1 MVKNVLLFTG
11 GLILFLTGSVLYGIL
26 LNLREKPLQQ
36 EMALK
41 SLTKIENPKIVIN
54 RSTFELSL
62 FSDTIL
68 VKKYRAVFGRNAKQK
83 SSEDDNA
90 TPIGTYKICEIFAT
104 HKYWKLF
111 KITYPNLQDVEAGL
125 VKGSLSQSEYEKLRF
140 DNNYGNCVNPKTKLG
155 GNVGIHGIGELNFL
169 FKNLP
174 FVFNWTDGSIAV
186 SNENIDELYNVV
198 TKGTEVVII
207 K

>member
-11 GLILFLTGSVLYGIL
+11 GLILFVTGCITYGII
-26 LNLREKPLQQ
+26 LNLRENPLQK

-41 SLTKIENPKIVIN
+41 GLTKIENPRIVIN
-54 RSTFELSL
+54 RNTFELAL
-62 FSDTIL
+62 YSDTIL
-68 VKKYRAVFGRNAKQK
+68 VKKYRAVFGRNPQQK
-83 SSEDDNA
+83 SRAGDNA
-90 TPIGTYKICEIFAT
+90 TPIGTYKICEIFPS

-111 KITYPNLQDVEAGL
+111 TLTYPNLEDVEAGL
-125 VKGSLSQSEYEKLRF
+125 ANESINQNEYEKLRF
-140 DNNYGNCVNPKTKLG
+140 DNNYGDCVNASTKLG
-155 GNVGIHGIGELNFL
+155 GNVGIHGIGALNFI

-186 SNENIDELYNVV
+186 SNENIDELYSVV
-198 TKGTEVVII
+198 TKGTKVVII

>member
-11 GLILFLTGSVLYGIL
+11 GLILFLTGCISYGIL
-26 LNLREKPLQQ
+26 LNLRENSLQQ
-36 EMALK
+36 EMTLK
-41 SLTKIENPKIVIN
+41 GITKIENPRIVIN
-54 RSTFELSL
+54 RNTFELSL
-62 FSDTIL
+62 YSDTIL
-68 VKKYRAVFGRNAKQK
+68 VKKYRAVFGRNSQQK
-83 SSEDDNA
+83 SSAGDNA
-90 TPIGTYKICEIFAT
+90 TPMGTYKICEILPS
-104 HKYWKLF
+104 HKYWKFL
-111 KITYPNLQDVEAGL
+111 KLTYPNLEDVEAGL
-125 VKGSLSQSEYEKLRF
+125 ANGSINQNEYEKLRF
-140 DNNYGNCVNPKTKLG
+140 DNNYGDCVNATTKLG
-155 GNVGIHGIGELNFL
+155 GNVGIHGIGALNFI

>member
-11 GLILFLTGSVLYGIL
+11 GLILFLTGCISYGIL

-36 EMALK
+36 EMAMKGLAQV
-41 SLTKIENPKIVIN
+41 ENPKIVIN
-54 RSTFELSL
+54 RSTFELAL
-62 FSDTIL
+62 YSDTIL
-68 VKKYRAVFGRNAKQK
+68 VKKYRAVFGRNPLQK
-83 SSEDDNA
+83 SSADDNA
-90 TPIGTYKICEIFAT
+90 TPVGTYKICEIFAN

-111 KITYPNLQDVEAGL
+111 KLTYPNLQDVEAGL
-125 VKGSLSQSEYEKLRF
+125 ANGSINQNEYEKLRF
-140 DNNYGNCVNPKTKLG
+140 DNNYGNCVNAGTKLG
-155 GNVGIHGIGELNFL
+155 GNIGIHGIGELNFI

-186 SNENIDELYNVV
+186 SNENIDELYNVI

>member
-11 GLILFLTGSVLYGIL
+11 GLFLFLTGCVLYGVL
-26 LNLREKPLQQ
+26 LNVKEKPLQQ

-41 SLTKIENPKIVIN
+41 GITKVENPRIVIN
-54 RSTFELSL
+54 RTTFELAL
-62 FSDTIL
+62 YSDTIL
-68 VKKYRAVFGRNAKQK
+68 VKKYRAVFGRNPLSKRSAN
-83 SSEDDNA
+83 DNA
-90 TPIGTYKICEIFAT
+90 TPIGTYRICEVLT
-104 HKYWKLF
+104 KHKYGKLF
-111 KITYPNLQDVEAGL
+111 KLTYPKLQDVETGFIN
-125 VKGSLSQSEYEKLRF
+125 GSITQDEYEKLRF
-140 DNNYGNCVNPKTKLG
+140 DNNYGTCINTGTQLG

-186 SNENIDELYNVV
+186 SNESVDELYNVV

>member
-11 GLILFLTGSVLYGIL
+11 GLLLFLTGCILYGIL
-26 LNLREKPLQQ
+26 LNLRENTLQQ

-41 SLTKIENPKIVIN
+41 GLTKIENPRIVIN
-54 RSTFELSL
+54 RNTFELSL
-62 FSDTIL
+62 YSDTIL
-68 VKKYRAVFGRNAKQK
+68 VKKYRAVFGRNPQQK
-83 SSEDDNA
+83 SSANDNA
-90 TPIGTYKICEIFAT
+90 TPIGTYKICEIFST
-104 HKYWKLF
+104 HNYWKLF
-111 KITYPNLQDVEAGL
+111 KLSYPNLEDVEAGL
-125 VKGSLSQSEYEKLRF
+125 ANGSINQDEYEKLRF
-140 DNNYGNCVNPKTKLG
+140 DNNYGNCVSASTKLG
-155 GNVGIHGIGELNFL
+155 GNVGIHGIGELNFI

-186 SNENIDELYNVV
+186 SNENIDELYNIV

>member
-11 GLILFLTGSVLYGIL
+11 GLILFLTGCILYGIL
-26 LNLREKPLQQ
+26 LNLRENTLQQ

-41 SLTKIENPKIVIN
+41 GLTKIENPRIIIN
-54 RSTFELSL
+54 RNTFELSL
-62 FSDTIL
+62 YSDTIL
-68 VKKYRAVFGRNAKQK
+68 VKKYRAVFGRNPQPKNSA
-83 SSEDDNA
+83 DDSA
-90 TPIGTYKICEIFAT
+90 TPIGTYKICAIFAK
-104 HKYWKLF
+104 HKYWKSFEL
-111 KITYPNLQDVEAGL
+111 TYPNLQDVETGL
-125 VKGSLSQSEYEKLRF
+125 ANGKITQSEYEKLRF
-140 DNNYGNCVNPKTKLG
+140 DNNYGTCVNGRTKLG
-155 GNVGIHGIGELNFL
+155 GNVGIHGIGQLNFI

-186 SNENIDELYNVV
+186 SNEYIDELFTVV

>member
-11 GLILFLTGSVLYGIL
+11 GLLLFLTGCISYGIL

-36 EMALK
+36 EMAMKGLAQV
-41 SLTKIENPKIVIN
+41 ENPKIVIN
-54 RSTFELSL
+54 RSTFELAL
-62 FSDTIL
+62 YSDTIL
-68 VKKYRAVFGRNAKQK
+68 VKKYRAVFGRNPLQK
-83 SSEDDNA
+83 SYADDNA
-90 TPIGTYKICEIFAT
+90 TPVGTYKICEIFAN

-111 KITYPNLQDVEAGL
+111 KLTYPNLQDVEAGL
-125 VKGSLSQSEYEKLRF
+125 ANGSINQNEYEKLRF
-140 DNNYGNCVNPKTKLG
+140 DNNYGNCVNAGTKLG
-155 GNVGIHGIGELNFL
+155 GNIGIHGIGELNFI

-186 SNENIDELYNVV
+186 SNENIDELYNVI